1 MNNTL
6 NTDLFSLNRQIIFG
20 NNSFNSFIQILNQ
33 QPLHTSKIFPDDG
46 IIESDQFVKIGAIL
60 ENNNYDVKTLSM
72 KLGGAKVEFTFN
84 PENNEISFTPSKPL
98 IKKSYIINIS
108 ALDKN
113 SNYLRKKSWLIT
125 IK

>member
-6 NTDLFSLNRQIIFG
+6 NTDPFSLNRQIIFG

-60 ENNNYDVKTLSM
+60 EDNNYDVKTLSM
-72 KLGGAKVEFTFN
+72 KLGGAKVGFNFN
-84 PENNEISFTPSKPL
+84 PENNEISFTPSKSL

>member
-1 MNNTL
+1 
-6 NTDLFSLNRQIIFG
+6 
-20 NNSFNSFIQILNQ
+20 
-33 QPLHTSKIFPDDG
+33 
-46 IIESDQFVKIGAIL
+46 
-60 ENNNYDVKTLSM
+60 M

-113 SNYLRKKSWLIT
+113 SNYLRKKSWLIN